1 MSAHSPSNMRAKTTR
16 LKGCAKRATSS
27 AATGAPTK
35 PMEILQRVRATIR
48 ERGLLPPEGG
58 VVIVGYSGGADST
71 ALLHLMTRLQEE
83 FHLQIHAAHLHHGM
97 RPEADADV
105 EVCRAVCERL
115 GIPLH
120 VERVDVPALA
130 KARKVSLEEAG
141 RDARYAFFERL
152 AAELNAV
159 AVALAHTQD
168 DQIET
173 ILINL
178 LRGTGPRG
186 LCGMPYRRDRII
198 RPLLDA
204 TREQTHRYC
213 AEQNLPTVFDS
224 TNLDPHQMRRRVRAE
239 LIPLMRSMAPA
250 FENHLLRLA
259 AILED
264 EEAWWDHQ
272 VQEVLKAIYASPQ
285 SLARAEWG
293 EPTRLQTPAYVAE
306 AEGIGRGSVARIP
319 RLSFT
324 RLHPALQRRLL
335 REWLRPH
342 LGTLNLPPFEILEGI
357 RGAAL
362 RGQRTSWQLSDRLRL
377 TTDENAL
384 TLHEDRSE
392 PESFE
397 YPVVLGTPLF
407 IPQAGAWLL
416 IREIS
421 VPGGLS
427 EVVSCGDAQSLEVC
441 FDADAVRGQLVVRNG
456 RRGERFQPL
465 GMTAPKKLSD
475 IFIDRKI
482 PKAQRRRQP
491 LLCDEVGI
499 LWIPGYTIAARARI
513 TPQTRR
519 VLQATL
525 SRNALEG

>member
-1 MSAHSPSNMRAKTTR
+1 
-16 LKGCAKRATSS
+16 
-27 AATGAPTK
+27 
-35 PMEILQRVRATIR
+35 MEILERVRATIG

-83 FHLQIHAAHLHHGM
+83 FNLRIHAAHLHHGM

-105 EVCRAVCERL
+105 EVCRAVCNHL

-120 VERVDVPALA
+120 EARVDVPALA

-152 AAELNAV
+152 ASELNAV
-159 AVALAHTQD
+159 AVALAHTRD

-198 RPLLDA
+198 RPLLDVA
-204 TREQTHRYC
+204 REQTHRYC

-239 LIPLMRSMAPA
+239 LIPLMRSIAPA
-250 FENHLLRLA
+250 FETHLLRLA
-259 AILED
+259 AILEN

-272 VQEVLKAIYASPQ
+272 VQEALKAICATSPQ
-285 SLARAEWG
+285 SVARAEWE
-293 EPTRLQTPAYVAE
+293 EPTHAHSPTAPYASEVASKW
-306 AEGIGRGSVARIP
+306 EGRVFSIP
-319 RLSFT
+319 RKSFT
-324 RLHPALQRRLL
+324 QFHPALQRRVL
-335 REWLRPH
+335 REWLRPY
-342 LGTLNLPPFEILEGI
+342 LGTLNLPPFEVLEGI
-357 RGAAL
+357 RKAAL
-362 RGQRTSWQLSDRLRL
+362 LGRPTSWQLSDRLRL

-384 TLHEDRSE
+384 TLHEDFPD

-416 IREIS
+416 VRETDI
-421 VPGGLS
+421 PPAPKGTALAQ
-427 EVVSCGDAQSLEVC
+427 DAQAWGVF
-441 FDADAVRGQLVVRNG
+441 FDADAVQGSLIVRNG

-482 PKAQRRRQP
+482 PKSERRRLP
-491 LLCDEVGI
+491 LLCDEAGI
-499 LWIPGYTIAARARI
+499 LWIPGYTIAERARI

-525 SRNALEG
+525 SRNALE

>member
-1 MSAHSPSNMRAKTTR
+1 MT
-16 LKGCAKRATSS
+16 
-27 AATGAPTK
+27 
-35 PMEILQRVRATIR
+35 ILERVRATIR

-97 RPEADADV
+97 RPEADVDV
-105 EVCRAVCERL
+105 AVCQAVCERL
-115 GIPLH
+115 GAPLH

-152 AAELNAV
+152 AAELNAAAV
-159 AVALAHTQD
+159 AVAHTRD

-198 RPLLDA
+198 RPLLDV

-239 LIPLMRSMAPA
+239 LIPLMRSIAPA

-259 AILED
+259 TILED
-264 EEAWWDHQ
+264 EEAWWDEQ
-272 VQEVLKAIYASPQ
+272 VQAALGAMGVLAPSHSRIEGGAHPLAFPEMAS
-285 SLARAEWG
+285 SGA
-293 EPTRLQTPAYVAE
+293 VV
-306 AEGIGRGSVARIP
+306 EGKDRESVSRIP
-319 RLSFT
+319 RLSFS

-342 LGTLNLPPFEILEGI
+342 LGTLKLPSFEILEGI

-384 TLHEDRSE
+384 TLHEDLSE

-407 IPQAGAWLL
+407 IPQAGVWLL
-416 IREIS
+416 IREGG

-427 EVVSCGDAQSLEVC
+427 EVVSCGDAQSLEAC

-465 GMTAPKKLSD
+465 GMTTPKKLSD

-482 PKAQRRRQP
+482 PKAQRRRLP

-499 LWIPGYTIAARARI
+499 LWIPGYTIAERARL

-525 SRNALEG
+525 SRNAFR